1 MSASASAFL
10 PARRVR
16 AAAYLLLPF
25 LLLFVF
31 CYVAPIGYAV
41 YQSFFEIHRSG
52 LGFGAP
58 STVFSGLAN
67 YTRALGDPSFRS
79 SLTRVALIGVV
90 QVPLMLGLALLLAL
104 LLDAKAAPLKRFFR
118 LAYFL
123 PYALPGVT
131 AGLMW
136 SFLYGQGI
144 SPISAALS
152 HLGLNIDLT
161 SDSLLPWAVGNIITW
176 AWTGYNM
183 VIIYSN
189 LQAIPQELYEAAALD
204 GCSAWRLAWH
214 VKIPLVRPALV
225 LTAVFSIIGTAQLYN
240 EPVILQHVAPNLGN
254 NWTPIMAA
262 TNSVAGG
269 DYHYAAAQSVIL
281 ALVIFVLSFGFL
293 KLVQRRGETQ

>member
-1 MSASASAFL
+1 MSASLPAFL

-16 AAAYLLLPF
+16 AAVYLLLPF
-25 LLLFVF
+25 ALLFVF

-67 YTRALGDPSFRS
+67 YTRALGDPDFRS
-79 SLTRVALIGVV
+79 SLVRVALIGAV

-104 LLDAKAAPLKRFFR
+104 LLDAKAAPFKRFFR

-144 SPISAALS
+144 SPIPSCPGQWATS
-152 HLGLNIDLT
+152 SLGPGRVTTWSSSTPT
-161 SDSLLPWAVGNIITW
+161 SKPSPKSC
-176 AWTGYNM
+176 M
-183 VIIYSN
+183 
-189 LQAIPQELYEAAALD
+189 
-204 GCSAWRLAWH
+204 R
-214 VKIPLVRPALV
+214 R
-225 LTAVFSIIGTAQLYN
+225 
-240 EPVILQHVAPNLGN
+240 
-254 NWTPIMAA
+254 
-262 TNSVAGG
+262 
-269 DYHYAAAQSVIL
+269 
-281 ALVIFVLSFGFL
+281 
-293 KLVQRRGETQ
+293 QR